1 MAGLDFVQQVNEAI
15 DNKIGHGIGV
25 GAASTNF
32 ITYID
37 LGIKVL
43 SAVYLVLLITSMI
56 DKRIKD
62 RRGKQKTDEN
72 KTD

>member
-15 DNKIGHGIGV
+15 DNKIGHAIGV
-25 GAASTNF
+25 GAAGTNF

-56 DKRIKD
+56 DKRIKHQH
-62 RRGKQKTDEN
+62 RSGKSKNDEN
-72 KTD
+72 